1 VRRIEALTGANALDL
16 FDALEERNARIA
28 RLLKAGGE
36 GAVEKLEQLIA
47 SNRQLEKELER
58 LRARLASGSDLAAGA
73 IEIEGIKV
81 LAAQLDG
88 ADAKSLRAA
97 VDQLKD
103 KLGDAVVLL
112 AALEG
117 EKISLVAGVG
127 KNVSARVPA
136 GELVGAVAALV
147 GGKGGGRPDMA
158 QGGGTDGAALPAALA
173 SVPDWVRRRLA
184 Q

>member
-1 VRRIEALTGANALDL
+1 MLRITAEAGIAAGVRRIEALTGANALDL

-36 GAVEKLEQLIA
+36 GAVEKPEQLIA

-88 ADAKSLRAA
+88 ADAKACAPQS
-97 VDQLKD
+97 
-103 KLGDAVVLL
+103 
-112 AALEG
+112 
-117 EKISLVAGVG
+117 IS
-127 KNVSARVPA
+127 
-136 GELVGAVAALV
+136 
-147 GGKGGGRPDMA
+147 
-158 QGGGTDGAALPAALA
+158 
-173 SVPDWVRRRLA
+173 
-184 Q
+184 